1 MMPMQPTQGLTGTP
15 GITQPVL
22 PAVMGKWQ
30 SNADIQA
37 AETAAIDAKAE
48 LMRRQTNPVVTSLAG
63 HFRTLWEA
71 ARDHKQRNVEP
82 RLLQCL
88 MARKGE
94 YSAEQLRQIQ
104 EEGSPP
110 VYMML
115 TDEKCSNFES
125 WLHDIFDQPDD
136 LPFGADETP
145 VPEIEPQL
153 MAKLHQA
160 AIAAVQA
167 EAATRLQMEIA
178 AGQIRDR
185 AHAEQRLMQTLQE
198 LMEDVE
204 DDFREVMHEH
214 AKKETEQMVAD
225 VKDVAVESGWKAAL
239 LDSFDDFSTYPCSFI
254 KGPCAINKSS
264 MEWEGGKPVAT
275 TKAVQQW
282 RAPSP
287 WDIFPGPDN
296 STCQDG
302 YLIERH
308 YLQGKDL
315 TGLIGVEGY
324 DDEAIR
330 AVIREQ
336 SGGGLRSNW
345 LDTTH
350 EPTRQRLE
358 GKDRWMSQSPEPM
371 IPALQIW
378 ADVPGYKLLDYGMSP
393 DAIPDATRH
402 YPVEGW
408 LIGGYIIKLRVNSEP
423 DGWRPYFPASFR
435 RVKGSFWGKALPEV
449 IADCQAQCNV
459 AARALA
465 RNVLLASGPQ
475 AGVDIGAMPPGE
487 SIDEMHP
494 LKIWQFD
501 MKAYMGGSSGSR
513 QPLWFFQPA
522 LLSGELQSLYEFWNG
537 EADNKSGIPRYA
549 TGGTGGQQGVLR
561 TSSGYAMM
569 LEGATKAIKRVAKNI
584 DSNQIEP
591 SIQRVIYWLLLN
603 RPGKYR
609 GDIKIKAVGA
619 TALLNKQATQLRRT
633 EAMQV
638 IQRDPLALQI
648 IGVDGY
654 AEILREYFKG
664 LDFGNVVPSKR
675 ELQTR
680 QQEQEAMAMLNQQ
693 AMAGAGAPG
702 GQLPAPTETNADG
715 SVSGDG
721 NLMQQ
726 GAM

>member
-1 MMPMQPTQGLTGTP
+1 MMPMQPTRGLAGTP

-30 SNADIQA
+30 SNSDIQA
-37 AETAAIDAKAE
+37 AETAAIDARAE

-115 TDEKCSNFES
+115 TDEKCANFES

-136 LPFGADETP
+136 MPFSAEETP
-145 VPEIEPQL
+145 APEIEPQL

-167 EAATRLQMEIA
+167 EAATRLQMEIV

-204 DDFREVMHEH
+204 EDFREVMHDA
-214 AKKETEQMVAD
+214 AKKEVEKVIAD
-225 VKDVAVESGWKAAL
+225 VKDVATESGWMKAL
-239 LDSFDDFSTYPCSFI
+239 LESFDDFSTYPCSFI
-254 KGPCAINKSS
+254 KGPCAVNRAS
-264 MEWEGGKPVAT
+264 MEWQGGKPVSV
-275 TKAVQQW
+275 TKVVQKW
-282 RAPSP
+282 TSPSP

-296 STCQDG
+296 QTCQDG

-308 YLQGKDL
+308 YLSGKDL
-315 TGLIGVEGY
+315 TGLIGVDGY

-345 LDTTH
+345 LDTTN
-350 EPTRQRLE
+350 ETTRQRLE
-358 GKDRWMSQSPEPM
+358 GKDRWMHQSPEPL

-393 DAIPDATRH
+393 DSIPDATRH

-408 LIGGYIIKLRVNSEP
+408 LIGSYIIKLRINSEP
-423 DGWRPYFPASFR
+423 DGQRPYFKAGFR
-435 RVKGSFWGKALPEV
+435 SVKGSFWDRALPEV
-449 IADCQAQCNV
+449 IADCQSQCNV

-487 SIDEMHP
+487 SIDDIHP

-501 MKAYMGGSSGSR
+501 MKAYMGGGTAGR

-569 LEGATKAIKRVAKNI
+569 LEGATKGIKRVAKNI
-584 DSNQIEP
+584 DKNQIEP
-591 SIQRVIYWLLLN
+591 SIQRVITWLLLN

-609 GDIKIKAVGA
+609 GDVKVQAVGA
-619 TALLNKQATQLRRT
+619 TALLNKQTTQLRRT
-633 EAMQV
+633 EAMQT

-648 IGVDGY
+648 IGMEGY
-654 AEILREYFKG
+654 AEILRQYFKS

-680 QQEQEAMAMLNQQ
+680 QQEQEAMALVQQQ
-693 AMAGAGAPG
+693 ALAGAANQAALVEGNP
-702 GQLPAPTETNADG
+702 DG
-715 SVSGDG
+715 SVNGDA